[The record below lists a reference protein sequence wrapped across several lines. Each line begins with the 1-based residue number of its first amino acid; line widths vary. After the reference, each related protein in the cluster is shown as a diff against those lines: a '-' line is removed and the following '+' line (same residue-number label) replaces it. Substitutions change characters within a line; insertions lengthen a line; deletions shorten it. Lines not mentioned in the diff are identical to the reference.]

1 MKTMKYILLVISVA
15 CASTMMA
22 VEYKL
27 HQTSSVSFKGA
38 STSGYHSVGAG
49 ESSSSV
55 STFGRA
61 DGMAMSSM
69 PEAGFQSTSTM
80 SSTGSTLPQAAVSG
94 AYTTYDSTSPYDT
107 SAPIS
112 GPQKG
117 AAEGDTPPADP
128 DGPME
133 DPIGDAVFPLLLLAA
148 GYSIYLRRKNSVR
161 TPDAG
166 HNQ

>member
-94 AYTTYDSTSPYDT
+94 AYTTYDSDSPYGAT
-107 SAPIS
+107 SS
-112 GPQKG
+112 RGPKK
-117 AAEGDTPPADP
+117 AKEEGDTPPADP

-133 DPIGDAVFPLLLLAA
+133 DPIGDAVLPLLLLAA